1 LNYKRREIVEKERF
15 LNFEGLT
22 FDDILLVPKKSA
34 IIPREVDVSTKFSR
48 NIEINIPLVSAAMDT
63 VTESRLA
70 IAIAR
75 EGGIGII
82 HKNMSIEEQ
91 AEEIDKV
98 KRSESGIIVEPISL
112 TPEKKVGEAIEIMA
126 KYHISGI
133 PIINNERKL
142 VGILTNR
149 DIRFLEDKNLRISSI
164 MTKEN
169 LITAPVGTTLEEAK
183 RILHKNRIEKL
194 PIINEAFIL
203 KGLITVKDIEKV
215 EKYPN
220 SCKDIEGRLRVGA
233 AVGIS
238 RDALE
243 RVEALINAKV
253 DVIVVDTAHGHSSRV
268 IEVIKEIK
276 RTFDIELVGGNVATF
291 EGAESLIKAGVDA
304 IKVGIGPGSICTTR
318 VVTGVG
324 VPQVSAIQECKRA
337 AKKYHIPLI
346 ADGGVK
352 YSGDIT
358 KALAVGA
365 DSVMIGSLFAGTQ
378 ESPGEVVLY
387 KGRSY
392 KEYRGMGSI
401 GAMKKGSKDRYF
413 QEEAEE
419 NKLVPEGIEGRVS
432 YKGPLSAYVFQ
443 LLGGI
448 RSGMGYCGVRNIKEL
463 QEETEFIQITSASLR
478 ESHPHDVII
487 TKEAPNYGIE

>member
-1 LNYKRREIVEKERF
+1 MEKERF

-149 DIRFLEDKNLRISSI
+149 DIRFLEDKNLKISSI

-194 PIINEAFIL
+194 PIVNEAFIL

-233 AVGIS
+233 AVGIT

-243 RVEALINAKV
+243 RVKALINVKV
-253 DVIVVDTAHGHSSRV
+253 DVIVVDTAHGHSSRA
-268 IEVIKEIK
+268 IDVIKEIK
-276 RTFDIELVGGNVATF
+276 RAFDIELVGGNVATF

-324 VPQVSAIQECKRA
+324 VPQISAIQECKRA

-413 QEEAEE
+413 QEEVEE

-432 YKGPLSAYVFQ
+432 YKGPFSAYVFQ

-463 QEETEFIQITSASLR
+463 QEETKFIQITSASLR

>member
-1 LNYKRREIVEKERF
+1 MEKERF

-149 DIRFLEDKNLRISSI
+149 DIRFLEDKNLKISSI

-194 PIINEAFIL
+194 PIVNEAFIL

-268 IEVIKEIK
+268 IDVIKEIK

-401 GAMKKGSKDRYF
+401 GAMKEGSKDRYF
-413 QEEAEE
+413 QEEVEE

-463 QEETEFIQITSASLR
+463 QEETKFIQITSASLR

>member
-1 LNYKRREIVEKERF
+1 MEKERF

-34 IIPREVDVSTKFSR
+34 IVPREVDVSTKFSR

-149 DIRFLEDKNLRISSI
+149 DIRFLEDKNLKISSI

-268 IEVIKEIK
+268 IDVIKEIK

-413 QEEAEE
+413 QEEVEE
-419 NKLVPEGIEGRVS
+419 NKLVPEGIEGRIS

-443 LLGGI
+443 LLGGM

-463 QEETEFIQITSASLR
+463 QEETKFIQITSASLR

>member
-1 LNYKRREIVEKERF
+1 MEKERF

-48 NIEINIPLVSAAMDT
+48 NIEINIPFVSAAMDT

-194 PIINEAFIL
+194 PIVNEAFIL

-268 IEVIKEIK
+268 IDVIKEIK
-276 RTFDIELVGGNVATF
+276 RAFDIELVGGNVATF

-413 QEEAEE
+413 QEEVEE

-463 QEETEFIQITSASLR
+463 QEETKFIQITSASLR

>member
-324 VPQVSAIQECKRA
+324 VPQV
-337 AKKYHIPLI
+337 
-346 ADGGVK
+346 
-352 YSGDIT
+352 
-358 KALAVGA
+358 
-365 DSVMIGSLFAGTQ
+365 
-378 ESPGEVVLY
+378 
-387 KGRSY
+387 
-392 KEYRGMGSI
+392 
-401 GAMKKGSKDRYF
+401 
-413 QEEAEE
+413 
-419 NKLVPEGIEGRVS
+419 
-432 YKGPLSAYVFQ
+432 
-443 LLGGI
+443 
-448 RSGMGYCGVRNIKEL
+448 
-463 QEETEFIQITSASLR
+463 
-478 ESHPHDVII
+478 
-487 TKEAPNYGIE
+487 

>member
-1 LNYKRREIVEKERF
+1 VEKERF

-133 PIINNERKL
+133 PIINNEKKL

-149 DIRFLEDKNLRISSI
+149 DIRFLDDKDLKIVEV

-169 LITAPVGTTLEEAK
+169 LITAPLGTTLEEAK

-194 PIINEAFIL
+194 PIVDKNIIL

-365 DSVMIGSLFAGTQ
+365 DSVMIGGLFAGTQ

>member
-1 LNYKRREIVEKERF
+1 MEKERF

-133 PIINNERKL
+133 PIIDNEKKL

-194 PIINEAFIL
+194 PIVNEAFIL

-243 RVEALINAKV
+243 RVKALINAKV

-268 IEVIKEIK
+268 IDVIKEIK

-324 VPQVSAIQECKRA
+324 VPQVSAIQECKRV

-413 QEEAEE
+413 QEEVEE

-463 QEETEFIQITSASLR
+463 QEETKFIQITSASLR

>member
-1 LNYKRREIVEKERF
+1 MEKERF

-70 IAIAR
+70 IAVAR

-133 PIINNERKL
+133 PIIDNEKKL

-194 PIINEAFIL
+194 PIVNEAFIL

-243 RVEALINAKV
+243 RVKALINAKV

-268 IEVIKEIK
+268 IDVIKEIK

-401 GAMKKGSKDRYF
+401 GAMKEGSKDRYF
-413 QEEAEE
+413 QEEVEE

-448 RSGMGYCGVRNIKEL
+448 RSGMSYCGVRNIKEL
-463 QEETEFIQITSASLR
+463 QEETKFIQITSASLR

>member
-1 LNYKRREIVEKERF
+1 MEKERF

-34 IIPREVDVSTKFSR
+34 IIPREVGVSTKFSR

-70 IAIAR
+70 IAVAR

-133 PIINNERKL
+133 PIIDNEKKL

-194 PIINEAFIL
+194 PIVNEAFIL

-243 RVEALINAKV
+243 RVKALINAKV

-346 ADGGVK
+346 ADGGIK

-378 ESPGEVVLY
+378 ESPGEIVLY

-413 QEEAEE
+413 QEEVEE

-463 QEETEFIQITSASLR
+463 QEETKFIQITSASLR

>member
-1 LNYKRREIVEKERF
+1 MEKERF

-22 FDDILLVPKKSA
+22 FDDILLVPDKSA
-34 IIPREVDVSTKFSR
+34 ILPREVDISTVFSK
-48 NIEINIPLVSAAMDT
+48 NIKINIPLVSAAMDT

-70 IAIAR
+70 VAIAR

-82 HKNMSIEEQ
+82 HKNMSIQQQ
-91 AEEIDKV
+91 AEEVDKV
-98 KRSESGIIVEPISL
+98 KRSESGVIVDPISL
-112 TPEKKVGEAIEIMA
+112 PLENKVGDAIELMT

-133 PIINNERKL
+133 PIVNKEKKL

-194 PIINEAFIL
+194 PIVNEAFIL
-203 KGLITVKDIEKV
+203 KGLITIKDIEKV
-215 EKYPN
+215 EQYPN

-238 RDALE
+238 RNVLE
-243 RVEALINAKV
+243 RVDALINAKV

-276 RTFDIELVGGNVATF
+276 RTFNIELVGGNVATF

-346 ADGGVK
+346 ADGGIK

-365 DSVMIGSLFAGTQ
+365 DSVMIGSLFAGTE

-401 GAMKKGSKDRYF
+401 EAMKKGSKDRYF

-432 YKGPLSAYVFQ
+432 YRGALSACIFQ
-443 LLGGI
+443 LLGGV
-448 RSGMGYCGVRNIKEL
+448 RSGMGYCGVKNIEEL
-463 QEETEFIQITSASLR
+463 QEKTKFIQITPAGLK

-487 TKEAPNYGIE
+487 TKEAPNYGIERD